1 MLNWVH
7 REIRMISGISRIDEM
22 KKNKTKGLFAS
33 IVLGVAVTACASA
46 SSSGTVTVVD

>member
-1 MLNWVH
+1 
-7 REIRMISGISRIDEM
+7 M

-33 IVLGVAVTACASA
+33 IVLGVAVTACAPA